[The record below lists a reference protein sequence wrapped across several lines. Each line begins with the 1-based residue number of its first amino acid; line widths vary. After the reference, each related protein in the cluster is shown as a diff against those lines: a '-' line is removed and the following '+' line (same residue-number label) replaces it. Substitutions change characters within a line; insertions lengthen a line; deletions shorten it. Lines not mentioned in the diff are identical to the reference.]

1 MKLTC
6 DLYDEFGTA
15 LEVIPFGLTSYGAK
29 TRFYG
34 PVETIKCYEDNSR
47 IKELSKTAGTGKV
60 LVVDAGGSMRNAV
73 MGDVIAGN
81 FAANGWA
88 GIVIWGA
95 VRDVTQLA
103 ELNIGILALAHIPRP
118 GIRVGDGQIG
128 VDIRLG
134 DARIG
139 AGGFL
144 VSDEDGTVIFPPT
157 MPPPTI

>member
-47 IKELSKTAGTGKV
+47 I
-60 LVVDAGGSMRNAV
+60 
-73 MGDVIAGN
+73 AGN

-118 GIRVGDGQIG
+118 GIRFGDGQIG